1 MKIQHIEILVLAAQE
16 GKSEAL
22 AALYRHF
29 STPMKRHAIL
39 RVHDAMVAEDLV
51 QNVWLKVSKRLRL
64 LQDVRVFRS
73 WLFRALRWE
82 IIDWARQSRAAS
94 TDEIEDSHAVVDE
107 PNPEILDVAP
117 LLAGLKEDERDV
129 IELFYLNEFSIT
141 ETALAL
147 SIPEGT
153 VKSRLHKARE
163 NLRNKYKSQEQ

>member
-16 GKSEAL
+16 GKKEAL
-22 AALYRHF
+22 SALYRHF
-29 STPMKRHAIL
+29 LTPMKRHAML
-39 RVHDAMVAEDLV
+39 RVHDAMIAEDLV
-51 QNVWLKVSKRLRL
+51 QNVWLKISKRLRL

-82 IIDWARQSRAAS
+82 ITDWTRQNRAAS
-94 TDEIEDSHAVVDE
+94 IDEIEDSHAVVEE
-107 PNPEILDVAP
+107 PNPQLLDIAP
-117 LLAGLKEDERDV
+117 LLAGLKEEERDV
-129 IELFYLNEFSIT
+129 IELFYLNEFSIS

-163 NLRNKYKSQEQ
+163 NLRHKYQG